1 MSGNPF
7 SPQFSQSNLLRREKD
22 GNVVFEIK
30 FFVVCFYLQ
39 HSLGMIICG
48 GAGVTR
54 AMRHPVNTVARVGTL
69 STIWW
74 RMLRLVKQ
82 TLTLLMMKVE
92 EEVIFTATRPANYSR
107 FSFHIHD
114 VLSQLF
120 RAFTKVKFPGKKS
133 PP

>member
-1 MSGNPF
+1 
-7 SPQFSQSNLLRREKD
+7 
-22 GNVVFEIK
+22 
-30 FFVVCFYLQ
+30 
-39 HSLGMIICG
+39 MIVGG
-48 GAGVTR
+48 GAGVSR

-107 FSFHIHD
+107 FSFLIHD